1 MIEEIF
7 RKYLEIK
14 SINELNEVQRPS
26 SSYSLSLIDYKDF
39 QLNKYLYEQ
48 IGKKYHWIDRLVW
61 TDQNWITY
69 VSNKNLKT
77 YLLKNNNN
85 LVGYYELIFDEKKK
99 EIEIAYFGILEEY
112 FGKRLGG
119 FLLSEAIKISF
130 SLDAKRVWL
139 HTSSL
144 DHKNALKNYLSR
156 GMTVFKSEVIKKE
169 LLNSFEVV

>member
-1 MIEEIF
+1 M
-7 RKYLEIK
+7 K
-14 SINELNEVQRPS
+14 
-26 SSYSLSLIDYKDF
+26 
-39 QLNKYLYEQ
+39 
-48 IGKKYHWIDRLVW
+48 
-61 TDQNWITY
+61 
-69 VSNKNLKT
+69 
-77 YLLKNNNN
+77 
-85 LVGYYELIFDEKKK
+85 KKK